1 MKHRFFLPH
10 LLLATIL
17 FLPFPSMA
25 WENPCYT
32 GSLSPKP
39 FPRENRSMLNLEARR
54 VVSVEGSLMT
64 YDLGGDRVSIRLE
77 GMAGRDFLKDL
88 QKGKCGAKGFVTI
101 ETEKK
106 SFSDTGTYKAV
117 VPSPR

>member
-1 MKHRFFLPH
+1 
-10 LLLATIL
+10 
-17 FLPFPSMA
+17 
-25 WENPCYT
+25 
-32 GSLSPKP
+32 
-39 FPRENRSMLNLEARR
+39 MLNLEARR

-64 YDLGGDRVSIRLE
+64 YDLGGERIIIRLE
-77 GMAGRDFLKDL
+77 GMAGREFLKEL

-106 SFSDTGTYKAV
+106 SFSDTGRYKAV